1 MASAE
6 MHAVV
11 LRMLQQQRMVQLHLE
26 EVVQEMNVLLDEARP
41 PEERIRKALELQY
54 QMLQTLHYQE
64 QIQNQLRLALLRLAV
79 IHGQRDD
86 AVAAAAQ
93 QMQRE
98 WACSSASWEADSS
111 QWSYGS
117 SANSQALVD
126 TEDAGQQPGST
137 DENRHRG
144 AAINHWLDD

>member
-11 LRMLQQQRMVQLHLE
+11 LRMLQQQRRVQLHLE

-93 QMQRE
+93 AMQRE

-117 SANSQALVD
+117 SANSQAL

-137 DENRHRG
+137 DENRHGG
-144 AAINHWLDD
+144 AAINYWLDD

>member
-11 LRMLQQQRMVQLHLE
+11 LQMLRQQRMVQLHLE
-26 EVVQEMNVLLDEARP
+26 EVVQEMNVLLDETRP
-41 PEERIRKALELQY
+41 PQERIGKAHGLQY
-54 QMLQTLHYQE
+54 QMLQMLHYQGE
-64 QIQNQLRLALLRLAV
+64 TQITLRLALLRLAV

-86 AVAAAAQ
+86 AVAAAQ

-137 DENRHRG
+137 DEDRHRG